1 MELLPEATKSTQVIR
16 SFLEC
21 DKTSSEGCGL
31 WSQLTSLS
39 SSLSLIDLNYI
50 LYRCDN
56 EEKDEGNGGGVYVVP
71 GAGPL
76 VYCGLQGIMSMMEP
90 VRVNNDLGHPLCDNL
105 RSGDWLP
112 GYTINRLKLKTSTK
126 KIADILGVVFEH
138 LLSLIHISEPTR
150 PY

>member
-21 DKTSSEGCGL
+21 DKVSSEGCGL

-56 EEKDEGNGGGVYVVP
+56 EEKDEGNGGSVYVVP

-76 VYCGLQGIMSMMEP
+76 VYCGLQVM
-90 VRVNNDLGHPLCDNL
+90 NH
-105 RSGDWLP
+105 
-112 GYTINRLKLKTSTK
+112 
-126 KIADILGVVFEH
+126 GVKGQH
-138 LLSLIHISEPTR
+138 CT
-150 PY
+150 

>member
-1 MELLPEATKSTQVIR
+1 MYIPIYLYYLSIYSLRVELLPEATKSTQVIR

-21 DKTSSEGCGL
+21 DKASSEGCGL

-56 EEKDEGNGGGVYVVP
+56 EEKDEGNGGGVYVLP

-76 VYCGLQGIMSMMEP
+76 VYCGLQVMNHG
-90 VRVNNDLGHPLCDNL
+90 VKGQ
-105 RSGDWLP
+105 
-112 GYTINRLKLKTSTK
+112 YST
-126 KIADILGVVFEH
+126 
-138 LLSLIHISEPTR
+138 
-150 PY
+150 